1 MLSLDS
7 VSLRRGSRVVLDAV
21 NVSISQGEV
30 VAIVGPNGAGKS
42 TLLGV
47 AAGDLTPDSGTVRI
61 GDHNVS
67 TTSAPDLARLRSV
80 LTQSNTVGF
89 SFTAG
94 ETIAM
99 GRAPWAKTE
108 TADEAAEAM
117 DTAIEETGVREFLS
131 REFLSREFHHL
142 SGGEKARV
150 SLARV
155 LTQNTPL
162 ILLDEP
168 TAALDIRHQE
178 DVMKICRHRAKN
190 GAAVGIVLHDLS
202 LAAAWSDR
210 IIVLDH
216 GRVAVSGKPDGVLQ
230 PELLSKIYGCPM
242 QVFRGPDDAPIIVP
256 LRKTQ

>member
-47 AAGDLTPDSGTVRI
+47 AAGDLTPDSGAVRI

>member
-1 MLSLDS
+1 MLSLES

-21 NVSISQGEV
+21 NVSIGQGEV

-61 GDHNVS
+61 EDHNVS

-117 DTAIEETGVREFLS
+117 NTAIEETGV

-210 IIVLDH
+210 IIVLEH
-216 GRVAVSGKPDGVLQ
+216 GRVAVSGNPDEVLH
-230 PELLSKIYGCPM
+230 PELLSKIYGRPM
-242 QVFRGPDDAPIIVP
+242 QVFRGPDDSPIVVP